1 MRGQRLAALHQENVS
16 KLIGESYKLN
26 YRIKYWNKI
35 NQHKK
40 ENIKKPYLTITIN
53 QSAKADMI
61 KLKTT
66 RN

>member
-1 MRGQRLAALHQENVS
+1 MRGQRLTALHQENVS

-40 ENIKKPYLTITIN
+40 ENIKLYLTITIN
-53 QSAKADMI
+53 QTAKGDMI
-61 KLKTT
+61 KLK
-66 RN
+66 NNV